1 MMGTAADSAGAA
13 GPSEGLV
20 RAGRSSGRTMQEY
33 TAASGRHDHATF
45 GSGPTRQS
53 DDRDSPTRSRTTK
66 SLLAMSDEARAGCDL
81 QFRQRFFL
89 SDNQRVDV
97 SRLEDSNRLLF
108 FLSNGIFSRL
118 YVADLNRNKRD
129 RGFGHIFRSYPHF
142 SVSYTRALQQSRGIR
157 EGN

>member
-1 MMGTAADSAGAA
+1 MGTAAASAGAA
-13 GPSEGLV
+13 GPSEGLL
-20 RAGRSSGRTMQEY
+20 AGRSSGRTKPEY
-33 TAASGRHDHATF
+33 AAASGRHDNATF
-45 GSGPTRQS
+45 GSGAGASVRRPGLGAR
-53 DDRDSPTRSRTTK
+53 
-66 SLLAMSDEARAGCDL
+66 LLAMSDEARAGYDL

-118 YVADLNRNKRD
+118 SVADLNCNQRD
-129 RGFGHIFRSYPHF
+129 RGFGRIFRSYSHF
-142 SVSYTRALQQSRGIR
+142 GVSYTRALQQSRGIR